1 MMQPALFDT
10 PRIVSRE
17 DAAAARRRRE
27 TDALLERI
35 ARRAGAAFRDAAEA
49 CMLRQL
55 ADGAH
60 LTGEQLTDGCKAA
73 GIVPPGDLDDRA
85 YGPVVRRLASAK
97 RIVQVGTTTRAKGH
111 GSAGARVWG
120 LA

>member
-10 PRIVSRE
+10 PRVVARE
-17 DAAAARRRRE
+17 DGPAARRRRE
-27 TDALLERI
+27 TDVLLERI
-35 ARRAGAAFRDAAEA
+35 AKRAGAAFRDAAEA

-73 GIVPPGDLDDRA
+73 GIVPPGTLDDRA
-85 YGPVVRRLASAK
+85 YGPVFRRLAASG
-97 RIVQVGTTTRAKGH
+97 RIAQVGTAPRAKGH
-111 GSAGARVWG
+111 GSAGGRIWG
-120 LA
+120 RA

>member
-10 PRIVSRE
+10 PRLASPEQAAE
-17 DAAAARRRRE
+17 DRRRRE
-27 TDALLERI
+27 TDVLLDRI
-35 ARRAGAAFRDAAEA
+35 AQRAGAAFRDAAET

-73 GIVPPGDLDDRA
+73 GIVPPGSLDDRA
-85 YGPVVRRLASAK
+85 YGPVVRRLATAK

-111 GSAGARVWG
+111 GAAGARVWG